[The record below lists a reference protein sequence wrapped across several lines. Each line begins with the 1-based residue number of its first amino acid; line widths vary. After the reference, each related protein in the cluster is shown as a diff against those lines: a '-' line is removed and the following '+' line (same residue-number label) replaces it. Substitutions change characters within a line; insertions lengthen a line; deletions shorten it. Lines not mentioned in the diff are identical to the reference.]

1 MRLKGKL
8 QKWNEEKAF
17 GFITPNGGGDNI
29 FIHKSAFVN
38 RQRTPQKNEVITFAI
53 SQDNQGRY
61 CASDAT
67 FTGEKLKNKQAKKV
81 NKFSIYLS
89 IIFLILIITAY
100 ALGYIPRNLL
110 LFYYSASL
118 ITFIS
123 YAYDKFKARRN
134 GWRITENT
142 LHLLALFGGWPGAA
156 IAQQTL
162 RHKSQKQKF
171 RFVFWLTVIINCAAL
186 IWLLTP
192 SSTLI

>member
-8 QKWNEEKAF
+8 QKWNDEKAF
-17 GFITPNGGGDNI
+17 GFITPMVAAMI
-29 FIHKSAFVN
+29 FLFTKSAFVN
-38 RQRTPQKNEVITFAI
+38 RQRTPQLNDIITFTI

-67 FTGEKLKNKQAKKV
+67 FAGEKLKNKPVKKV

-89 IIFLILIITAY
+89 VNFLTLITLAFMLAY
-100 ALGYIPRNLL
+100 LPKNLVL
-110 LFYYSASL
+110 LYYGASL

-123 YAYDKFKARRN
+123 YAYDKFKAQRN
-134 GWRITENT
+134 GWRTPENT
-142 LHLLALFGGWPGAA
+142 LHVLALLGGWPGAA

-171 RFVFWLTVIINCAAL
+171 RFVFWLTVITNCAAL

>member
-8 QKWNEEKAF
+8 QKWNDEKAF
-17 GFITPNGGGDNI
+17 GFITPNGGGDDI

-38 RQRTPQKNEVITFAI
+38 RQRTPQLNDIITFTI

-67 FTGEKLKNKQAKKV
+67 FAGEKLKNKPAKKV

-89 IIFLILIITAY
+89 VSFLTLITLAFMLAY
-100 ALGYIPRNLL
+100 LPKNLVL
-110 LFYYSASL
+110 LYYGASL

-123 YAYDKFKARRN
+123 YAYDKFKAQRN
-134 GWRITENT
+134 GWRTPENT
-142 LHLLALFGGWPGAA
+142 LHVLALLGGWPGAA

-171 RFVFWLTVIINCAAL
+171 RFIFWLTVITNCAAL